1 MERKG
6 HPMEEGAGKER
17 KGNDTLKELFIGIAV
32 SGLLFQAVIVWFVKD
47 RLSFTVGLWIGT
59 ALAAFLAWHMWR
71 AIDRALDQ
79 GETGAQKLMRTQFAV
94 RYGVIIVVLGVLMC
108 TEAANPLS
116 AFLGVMTLKVAAYL
130 QPVTHKAIL
139 KLRR

>member
-1 MERKG
+1 MEGKG

>member
-1 MERKG
+1 
-6 HPMEEGAGKER
+6 MEEGAGKER

>member
-1 MERKG
+1 MGRKG

-17 KGNDTLKELFIGIAV
+17 KGNDTLKELFIGIAA

-47 RLSFTVGLWIGT
+47 RLSFTAGLWIGT

-71 AIDRALDQ
+71 AIDRALEQ
-79 GETGAQKLMRTQFAV
+79 GEAGAQKLMRTQFAV

-108 TEAANPLS
+108 TGAANPLS